1 MKAIIFDMDGVII
14 DSEPMHKKIEV
25 ELLEEL
31 GGTVTE
37 EEHMTYTGTT
47 DEHMWSSFKK
57 KFQLEPA
64 VEDMITSKKERFM
77 DQIHTIPLV
86 EGFEDVVKLFH
97 DEGYLLAL
105 ASSNNRSSVDQIIK
119 QFDLEQYLEVSMS
132 GEDIV
137 NGKPAPDIFLKTA
150 EKLKVEPEDCL
161 VIEDAKNGVT
171 AAKAAGM
178 KCIGLDNPNSGVQD
192 LSEAD
197 LVLTSYEELDL
208 EKIKELFK
216 Q

>member
-47 DEHMWSSFKK
+47 DEYMWSSFKK